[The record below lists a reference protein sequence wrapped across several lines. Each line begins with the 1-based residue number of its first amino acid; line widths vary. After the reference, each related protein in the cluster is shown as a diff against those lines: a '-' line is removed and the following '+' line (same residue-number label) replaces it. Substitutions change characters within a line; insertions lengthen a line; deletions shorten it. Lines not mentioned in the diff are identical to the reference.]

1 MATAFNPNPI
11 VKKEFNFEALGIGG
25 LAEEFGI
32 IFRRAFASRLYPA
45 SFIKKTGI
53 QPVRGLLLFGPPG
66 TGKTLIARQ
75 IAKMLNAREPK
86 IISGPE
92 VLNKYVG
99 QSEENIRNLFKDAET
114 EYKSKGDNSG
124 LHIII
129 FDELDA
135 VCRQRGSRADNTGVG
150 DSVVNQLLSK
160 MDGVEQLNNI
170 IVIGMTNRK
179 ELIDEALLRPGR
191 MEVHVEIKLPDVE
204 GRVEILMIHTA
215 ELRKNKLFDDDVNL
229 NEVAELAKNFSG
241 AELVGLIRS
250 ALSLAFNRN
259 IDSKKFRIANENA
272 EENVRVGRTDFLA
285 ALKEV
290 TPLMGISDDVIT
302 SIGSSEGVIIPFSPR
317 IDEILST
324 GEVCVEALSRV
335 KNCLLNSV
343 LLYGPPGSGKS
354 TLAAKIALNSNFPL
368 IKIISAKELA
378 GMSDYQKINHV
389 ISIFEKAYR
398 SEMSCIIIDGLEK
411 LIQFNS
417 FGPRFSNELLHT
429 LVTFMQT
436 NPPPGH
442 KLLVI
447 TTTSIRDILHQMI
460 DISFSFEIFVPP
472 ISSREELTQVLGYTD
487 AFTESEQKQILDQL
501 PVDFSIP
508 IRTLLQLINNAQQ
521 DEQKVEFFLTSFYVL
536 K

>member
-1 MATAFNPNPI
+1 VATSFNPNPI

-53 QPVRGLLLFGPPG
+53 QPVRGLLLYGPPG

-86 IISGPE
+86 IVSGPE

-99 QSEENIRNLFKDAET
+99 LSEENIRGLFKDAEA

-135 VCRQRGSRADNTGVG
+135 VCRQRGSRADSTGVG

-160 MDGVEQLNNI
+160 LDGVEQLNNI

-191 MEVHVEIKLPDVE
+191 LEVHVEIKLPDAE
-204 GRVEILMIHTA
+204 GRLEILMIHTA
-215 ELRKNKLFDDDVNL
+215 EMRKNNLLEADVDL
-229 NEVAELAKNFSG
+229 NEAAELTKNFSG

-259 IDSKKFRIANENA
+259 VDVKNFTIANDNA
-272 EENVRVGRTDFLA
+272 EGNIRIGRADFLA
-285 ALKEV
+285 AMKEI
-290 TPLMGISDDVIT
+290 TPVMGISDEVIT
-302 SIGSSEGVIIPFSPR
+302 SIGSSEGFIIPFSNR
-317 IDEILST
+317 VDEILSM
-324 GEVCVEALSRV
+324 GEVSVKALFQL
-335 KNCLLNSV
+335 KNCLLNSL

-354 TLAAKIALNSNFPL
+354 TLAAKIAINSNFPL

-378 GMSDYQKINHV
+378 GMSDYQKINH
-389 ISIFEKAYR
+389 IITIFEKAYR

-411 LIQFNS
+411 LIQFNA
-417 FGPRFSNELLHT
+417 FGPRFSNEVLHT

-447 TTTSIRDILHQMI
+447 TTTCIRDILHQMI
-460 DISFSFEIFVPP
+460 DIAFSFEIFVPP
-472 ISSREELTQVLGYTD
+472 LSTQDELAQVFGYTEVFSD
-487 AFTESEQKQILDQL
+487 AEQKQIMDQL
-501 PVDFSIP
+501 PENFSIA

-521 DEQKVEFFLTSFYVL
+521 DEHKVEFFLNSFFAL